1 MQIKN
6 IKRNGEI
13 ISRIYWMEVEGEE
26 TEVKNESTK
35 LGEDEELEEDKED
48 IKKNEA

>member
-26 TEVKNESTK
+26 TEIKNGSTK
-35 LGEDEELEEDKED
+35 LGDEELKEDKKD